1 MYTTRTL
8 HMCLMYAPCTTEH
21 RGGSPASTASAT
33 FLCTLRVRVRPLH
46 CTHCVHSTRSEAPR
60 LRGLPG
66 PAGACC
72 DLLRPAAACCGLL
85 YTPRTQTTPF
95 EYAPCTVPG
104 VPRPGSACRG
114 WPSFTEGSWLYTAR
128 TSSPPSVYAS
138 CTHPDTVSRRGR
150 MRSLHYN

>member
-1 MYTTRTL
+1 MQRQILYTTRTL

-85 YTPRTQTTPF
+85 RPAVHTAYTNHSVRVRTVYCPRCTQARQCLPRLAKLYRGLLVVHGAYIKPTIGVRVV
-95 EYAPCTVPG
+95 YAPGHG
-104 VPRPGSACRG
+104 V
-114 WPSFTEGSWLYTAR
+114 T
-128 TSSPPSVYAS
+128 
-138 CTHPDTVSRRGR
+138 
-150 MRSLHYN
+150 